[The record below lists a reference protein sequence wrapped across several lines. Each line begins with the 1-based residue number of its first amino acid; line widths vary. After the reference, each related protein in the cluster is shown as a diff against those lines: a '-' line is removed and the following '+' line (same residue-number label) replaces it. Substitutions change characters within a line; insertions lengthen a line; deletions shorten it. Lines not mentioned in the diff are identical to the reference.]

1 MNYSCLGSMVY
12 DLSAPG
18 IIADYYLRMGS
29 SMLFVSLGFV
39 VDLRVFYFN
48 SVLFFKQIY
57 FMSPLMQQIYDK
69 INLSYGMVIKKCP
82 SPSFSP
88 RGFCLN

>member
-1 MNYSCLGSMVY
+1 MVY

-39 VDLRVFYFN
+39 VDLRFFFILTQICFLSK
-48 SVLFFKQIY
+48 SVLWTT
-57 FMSPLMQQIYDK
+57 
-69 INLSYGMVIKKCP
+69 
-82 SPSFSP
+82 
-88 RGFCLN
+88 

>member
-39 VDLRVFYFN
+39 VDLRVFILTQICFLRK
-48 SVLFFKQIY
+48 SVL
-57 FMSPLMQQIYDK
+57 
-69 INLSYGMVIKKCP
+69 
-82 SPSFSP
+82 
-88 RGFCLN
+88 

>member
-29 SMLFVSLGFV
+29 SMLFVSLFFVGF
-39 VDLRVFYFN
+39 FNYFN
-48 SVLFFKQIY
+48 SSCFLSKYVL
-57 FMSPLMQQIYDK
+57 
-69 INLSYGMVIKKCP
+69 
-82 SPSFSP
+82 
-88 RGFCLN
+88 

>member
-29 SMLFVSLGFV
+29 SMLFVS
-39 VDLRVFYFN
+39 VFC
-48 SVLFFKQIY
+48 VCVCFFKLKY
-57 FMSPLMQQIYDK
+57 WWVF
-69 INLSYGMVIKKCP
+69 V
-82 SPSFSP
+82 
-88 RGFCLN
+88 FC

>member
-39 VDLRVFYFN
+39 VDLR
-48 SVLFFKQIY
+48 LFF
-57 FMSPLMQQIYDK
+57 FFL
-69 INLSYGMVIKKCP
+69 
-82 SPSFSP
+82 F
-88 RGFCLN
+88 

>member
-29 SMLFVSLGFV
+29 SMLFVSVFFVCVCVFLNSGVGGF
-39 VDLRVFYFN
+39 
-48 SVLFFKQIY
+48 LFFVDV
-57 FMSPLMQQIYDK
+57 F
-69 INLSYGMVIKKCP
+69 
-82 SPSFSP
+82 
-88 RGFCLN
+88 

>member
-18 IIADYYLRMGS
+18 IIADYYLRTGS

-39 VDLRVFYFN
+39 WDFFYFN
-48 SVLFFKQIY
+48 SSWFLSKYVL
-57 FMSPLMQQIYDK
+57 
-69 INLSYGMVIKKCP
+69 
-82 SPSFSP
+82 
-88 RGFCLN
+88 